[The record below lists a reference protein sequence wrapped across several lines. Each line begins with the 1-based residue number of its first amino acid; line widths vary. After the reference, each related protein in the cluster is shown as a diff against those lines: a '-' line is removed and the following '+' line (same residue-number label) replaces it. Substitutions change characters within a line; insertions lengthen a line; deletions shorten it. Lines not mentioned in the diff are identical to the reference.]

1 MEISYLAI
9 YVRGDTF
16 MPPIYAAKLD
26 QTWQALRNSRQIR
39 TRKSNEGLDGVCGVG
54 ACSANQATCVPMLIV
69 TDQTSD
75 EQINKDWLAET
86 KLGANQTEI
95 QDLKIVS
102 NCWTT
107 QAKVP
112 STKN

>member
-1 MEISYLAI
+1 MYNYEAATFFQLIRFLGVSFDNGNIIFAI

-54 ACSANQATCVPMLIV
+54 ACSANQANANCYRS
-69 TDQTSD
+69 DQRRT
-75 EQINKDWLAET
+75 N
-86 KLGANQTEI
+86 
-95 QDLKIVS
+95 
-102 NCWTT
+102 
-107 QAKVP
+107 
-112 STKN
+112 